1 MLVKTYCAA
10 INGLEVT
17 TVTVEVSVE
26 AGQCLYL
33 SGLGDEAVRESQSRI
48 RTAYLYSGYKFPNKS
63 ITINLAPADLRKE
76 GTSFDLPIAIG
87 ILAANE
93 DMPKELLDK
102 YLLIG
107 ELGLDGT
114 LQPIRGALPIAIKA
128 RKDGYKGMILPR
140 GNAREAAVVNNLEIY
155 GMDTLADVVQFL
167 SGQSEVKP

>member
-1 MLVKTYCAA
+1 MLVKTYSAA

-26 AGQCLYL
+26 MGQCLYL

-48 RTAYLYSGYKFPNKS
+48 RTAYLYSGFKFPNKG

-76 GTSFDLPIAIG
+76 GTAFDLPIAIG

-93 DMPKELLDK
+93 DMPKEPLEK

-107 ELGLDGT
+107 ELGADAIYT
-114 LQPIRGALPIAIKA
+114 LTVLSNPFVVPFLLLSRQEKKVIRA
-128 RKDGYKGMILPR
+128 
-140 GNAREAAVVNNLEIY
+140 
-155 GMDTLADVVQFL
+155 
-167 SGQSEVKP
+167 

>member
-33 SGLGDEAVRESQSRI
+33 SGLGDEAVRESQNRI
-48 RTAYLYSGYKFPNKS
+48 RTAFLYSGYKFPNKS

-140 GNAREAAVVNNLEIY
+140 GNAA
-155 GMDTLADVVQFL
+155 
-167 SGQSEVKP
+167 

>member
-102 YLLIG
+102 TY
-107 ELGLDGT
+107 
-114 LQPIRGALPIAIKA
+114 
-128 RKDGYKGMILPR
+128 
-140 GNAREAAVVNNLEIY
+140 
-155 GMDTLADVVQFL
+155 
-167 SGQSEVKP
+167 

>member
-17 TVTVEVSVE
+17 TVTVEISVE

-48 RTAYLYSGYKFPNKS
+48 RTAYLYSGYKFPNKA

-93 DMPKELLDK
+93 DMPCLLPSRQGKTDIKE
-102 YLLIG
+102 
-107 ELGLDGT
+107 
-114 LQPIRGALPIAIKA
+114 
-128 RKDGYKGMILPR
+128 
-140 GNAREAAVVNNLEIY
+140 
-155 GMDTLADVVQFL
+155 
-167 SGQSEVKP
+167 

>member
-1 MLVKTYCAA
+1 MQVVDIFLYLCIKIVNLMLVKTYCAA

-93 DMPKELLDK
+93 DMPKEPLDISRVCHDPARMQRI
-102 YLLIG
+102 YDIG
-107 ELGLDGT
+107 RAAGEEFVA
-114 LQPIRGALPIAIKA
+114 RG
-128 RKDGYKGMILPR
+128 
-140 GNAREAAVVNNLEIY
+140 
-155 GMDTLADVVQFL
+155 
-167 SGQSEVKP
+167 S